1 MRSHAPRPPTVTPTV
16 TPTVRFTPHVYM
28 YICTPQVA
36 YEGNQDARKLIRAE
50 EVPPPPAQSI
60 GWGGLVR
67 FVRTTVR
74 FVRTNGGQV
83 RVLCGT
89 RNPWSRSRP
98 PPPAPRGAVR
108 PARAGR
114 AALRRPRHQ
123 LRARSLRLQRAKPPR
138 PRTNRTSPP
147 SAPVRTGRAS
157 PPAPSR
163 PRALT
168 PRGARRCSRA
178 LRGTRWS
185 STRATASS
193 TCLKSCARISMKS
206 VRLSASTKSH

>member
-1 MRSHAPRPPTVTPTV
+1 VRSHAPRPPTVTPTV

-98 PPPAPRGAVR
+98 PPPDPAVQFDPRGLGAPRFDVLVTSYELALSDSNVR
-108 PARAGR
+108 
-114 AALRRPRHQ
+114 
-123 LRARSLRLQRAKPPR
+123 
-138 PRTNRTSPP
+138 SPP
-147 SAPVRTGRAS
+147 APVRTGQVPHPLPYEPDA
-157 PPAPSR
+157 PPLLRPHALAPSR
-163 PRALT
+163 
-168 PRGARRCSRA
+168 RGARAGARA
-178 LRGTRWS
+178 LCVGLAGRRRGPPPQV
-185 STRATASS
+185 RA
-193 TCLKSCARISMKS
+193 
-206 VRLSASTKSH
+206 LSPAPVSA